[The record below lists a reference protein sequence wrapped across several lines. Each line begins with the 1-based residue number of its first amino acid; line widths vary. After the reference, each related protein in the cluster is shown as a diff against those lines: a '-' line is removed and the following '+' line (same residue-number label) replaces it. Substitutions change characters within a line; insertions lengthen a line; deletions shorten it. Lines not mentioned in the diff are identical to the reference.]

1 MRQPKGLKTA
11 AAMTRNVMVV
21 PMELKLSVAGC
32 IMEEKRIRHLPVTSA
47 GRLVGILS
55 NRDVLRFTG
64 SPEEQTIS
72 CGEAMTSAPIT
83 CTAATMVSR
92 VAEQM
97 LEHKIDALPVLS
109 DNGNLI
115 GLVTTSD
122 LLALLIEHV
131 GLQKLP
137 FDYHLSVA
145 GSDEIVVPA

>member
-1 MRQPKGLKTA
+1 LKTA
-11 AAMTRNVMVV
+11 AAMTRDVIVV
-21 PMELKLSVAGC
+21 PMELKLSIAGR
-32 IMEEKRIRHLPVTSA
+32 IMEEKRIRHLPVISG
-47 GRLVGILS
+47 GRLAGILS

-64 SPEEQTIS
+64 SPQELTMT
-72 CGEAMTSAPIT
+72 CGEAMTAAPVT

-109 DNGNLI
+109 ESGNLI

-122 LLALLIEHV
+122 LLALLIEHA

-137 FDYHLSVA
+137 FDYHLSIA
-145 GSDEIVVPA
+145 GSDEVAVPA

>member
-1 MRQPKGLKTA
+1 MRTA
-11 AAMTRNVMVV
+11 AAMTRNVIVV
-21 PMELKLSVAGC
+21 PMELKLAVAGR
-32 IMEEKRIRHLPVTSA
+32 IMEEKRIRHLPVISS

-64 SPEEQTIS
+64 SPEELTVT
-72 CGEAMTSAPIT
+72 CGEAMTAAPVT
-83 CTAATMVSR
+83 CTASTMVSR

-122 LLALLIEHV
+122 LLALLIEHAGV
-131 GLQKLP
+131 QKLP
-137 FDYHLSVA
+137 FDYQLSVA